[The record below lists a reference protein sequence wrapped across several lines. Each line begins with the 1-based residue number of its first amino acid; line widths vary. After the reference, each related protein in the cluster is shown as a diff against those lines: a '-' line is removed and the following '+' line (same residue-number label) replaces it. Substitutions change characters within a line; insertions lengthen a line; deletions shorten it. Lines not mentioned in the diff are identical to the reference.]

1 MSGTAVQRGS
11 LALADGDPETPNWPS
26 LDNVYRLDEE
36 DRAEYLPSIPV
47 QPIGYDD
54 AWVILSNM
62 TGKYYIYPSRI
73 KQFTIGRSGSSR

>member
-62 TGKYYIYPSRI
+62 TGKYYIYP
-73 KQFTIGRSGSSR
+73 